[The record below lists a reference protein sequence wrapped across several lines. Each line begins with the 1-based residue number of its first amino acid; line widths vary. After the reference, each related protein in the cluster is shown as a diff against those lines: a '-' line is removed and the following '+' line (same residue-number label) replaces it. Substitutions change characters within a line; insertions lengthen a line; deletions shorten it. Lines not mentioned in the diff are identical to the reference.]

1 MQLSMVQFSLEDFKK
16 IVQQVV
22 KEELS
27 ELSNKISEEEF
38 LTRKEAAKFLCI
50 GLTTLD
56 KLKNEKRLSPMKE
69 GRNSYYLKSQ
79 LVEYRKSLLTKG
91 YGQDV

>member
-1 MQLSMVQFSLEDFKK
+1 MQISMIQFSLEDFKE

-27 ELSNKISEEEF
+27 ELSNQISEEEF
-38 LTRKEAAKFLCI
+38 LTRKAAAKFLNI

-56 KLKNEKRLSPMKE
+56 KLKNEKRLLPMKE

-79 LVEYRKSLLTKG
+79 LVDYRKSLLTKTSS
-91 YGQDV
+91 QDV

>member
-1 MQLSMVQFSLEDFKK
+1 MEDFKE

-22 KEELS
+22 KRELA

-38 LTRKEAAKFLCI
+38 LTRSEAAEFLKI

-56 KLKNEKRLSPMKE
+56 KLRREKRLLPMKE

-79 LVEYRKSLLTKG
+79 LVDYRKSLLKG
-91 YGQDV
+91 GGQDV